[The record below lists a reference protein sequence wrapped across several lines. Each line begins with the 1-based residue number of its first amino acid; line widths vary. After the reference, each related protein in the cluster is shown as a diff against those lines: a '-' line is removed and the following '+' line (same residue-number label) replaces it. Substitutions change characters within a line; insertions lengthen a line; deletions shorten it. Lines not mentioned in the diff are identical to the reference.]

1 MDCYNIIIPLRL
13 EGVDLVRATLRG
25 HRFEFSERDYAHFT
39 AKKNRLHVTVYEKG
53 PKLLV
58 QGNGA
63 LDFADSVLEP
73 LVAAASGG
81 GRLGGRLRR
90 KIREKD

>member
-1 MDCYNIIIPLRL
+1 MHRATNPMDRYNILIPLRL
-13 EGVDLVRATLRG
+13 EDVDLVWATLRG
-25 HRFEFSERDYAHFT
+25 HRFEFTERYHAHFT
-39 AKKNRLHVTVYEKG
+39 AKKNGLHVTVYEKG

-73 LVAAASGG
+73 LVAAPAA
-81 GRLGGRLRR
+81 
-90 KIREKD
+90 D